1 LPTEDN
7 DAPIG
12 DYRNDENLSHIVP
25 DENGNLFITVRKTKP
40 ILGIAIEGD
49 KYFAEMQ

>member
-1 LPTEDN
+1 LPTDESE
-7 DAPIG
+7 ATIG
-12 DYRNDENLSHIVP
+12 DYRNEENLSHIVP

-49 KYFAEMQ
+49 